1 MEGMETASP
10 GAATAAPTPDE
21 RRQRVFG
28 WLDARGIAY
37 TWYEHPEAPTIEA
50 ARRYWRDDGSK
61 HCKNLFFRNHK
72 GNRHY
77 LVCFDCERN
86 LAIHDLEHRLR
97 QGKLSFAS
105 EQRME
110 RWLGLRPGSVS
121 PFGRINDP
129 ARHVHLFLDASLQR
143 LPAYSCHPNDKRS
156 DCYGIGDIAQIAVKR
171 NALELLP
178 AELRARRKKRAT
190 IGTGSMNDP
199 YMPVERELRLTRR
212 ALGMIADERFPVH
225 VITKS
230 SLAERDADI
239 LQEISATY
247 AAVSFTVTCADDAL
261 SVRTE
266 PGAPASSERFR
277 AMAALAAK
285 GIYTGVTMMP
295 LLPLINDTRENVEAI
310 VRRAKDAGASYI
322 LPMFGVTLRSGS
334 REHFH
339 ATLDREFPGLKARY
353 EACFGNRYECFSPSY
368 RKLNDTFRNLCA
380 KLGLET
386 RMRFYAPTLPE
397 QGSLF

>member
-1 MEGMETASP
+1 MRYIETKTILSKLR
-10 GAATAAPTPDE
+10 TAD
-21 RRQRVFG
+21 RWF
-28 WLDARGIAY
+28 GIAY
-37 TWYEHPEAPTIEA
+37 NM
-50 ARRYWRDDGSK
+50 
-61 HCKNLFFRNHK
+61 NLYRGCQH
-72 GNRHY
+72 GCIY
-77 LVCFDCERN
+77 CDT
-86 LAIHDLEHRLR
+86 
-97 QGKLSFAS
+97 
-105 EQRME
+105 
-110 RWLGLRPGSVS
+110 
-121 PFGRINDP
+121 
-129 ARHVHLFLDASLQR
+129 
-143 LPAYSCHPNDKRS
+143 RS

-334 REHFH
+334 RERVPR
-339 ATLDREFPGLKARY
+339 AESTLR
-353 EACFGNRYECFSPSY
+353 
-368 RKLNDTFRNLCA
+368 
-380 KLGLET
+380 
-386 RMRFYAPTLPE
+386 
-397 QGSLF
+397 SLFRQPLRMLRPELPGAGRHVPQPVRKAGHSHPDGVLPACICAAANALLIPGICHAPNKGLSRHVTPNEKHPGM